1 MALTIRQFECGFNV
15 RNGRYFVGRWAF
27 YLPNGGMAP
36 SVSVVQLLDG
46 EFGLDGGGVEFLVT
60 EQLLDEPDIGSVLQH
75 LGRATEVSSA
85 RFLPSVIP
93 DLSTTHPARIPQRPI

>member
-60 EQLLDEPDIGSVLQH
+60 EQLLDEPDIG
-75 LGRATEVSSA
+75 
-85 RFLPSVIP
+85 
-93 DLSTTHPARIPQRPI
+93 